1 MRISIFL
8 TLVLATA
15 STVLGQPGMMN
26 PMQGV
31 GFGLPQQQQLGLGQQ
46 QVSFVPMMQQ
56 QQRPLNYPIVGQQQL
71 GNIGGFNYPIQQ
83 QQQPI
88 YPSVGQVGLGNIGQV
103 GTAGQANPLWNNIAQ
118 GWSNLGQ
125 QQLLGNV
132 GATTGIPLNY
142 GGATTIP
149 AVLPQNYGN
158 PSASFGTL
166 AQPVLSPQQIQQI
179 VPTAQ
184 LQAALDQ
191 RVHGFGQVQQG
202 QPIAFGN
209 QGGLGLG
216 MGNLGG
222 LQQQPFIGA

>member
-1 MRISIFL
+1 MRISILL

-31 GFGLPQQQQLGLGQQ
+31 GFGQQQLGLGQQ
-46 QVSFVPMMQQ
+46 QVSFVPMPQQQ

-83 QQQPI
+83 QQPI
-88 YPSVGQVGLGNIGQV
+88 YPTVGNVGLGNIGQV
-103 GTAGQANPLWNNIAQ
+103 GQVGQVNPLWNNIAA

-142 GGATTIP
+142 GATGTIP

-158 PSASFGTL
+158 PSASFGSL

-209 QGGLGLG
+209 QVGLGGLGLG
-216 MGNLGG
+216 MGG